1 MIGKIGTGTVFP
13 LLGQS
18 IARYEVRNA
27 LPSYDAR
34 KWENGTCPY
43 FPNPTFLM
51 QRGGIGTAYLNVSI
65 VEGP

>member
-27 LPSYDAR
+27 LPFYDAR
-34 KWENGTCPY
+34 KWENGTCPH
-43 FPNPTFLM
+43 FPNPTSLA
-51 QRGGIGTAYLNVSI
+51 QRGEIGSVNLNVGI

>member
-27 LPSYDAR
+27 LPFYDAR

-43 FPNPTFLM
+43 FPTYLQVAGFLLDGVVFA
-51 QRGGIGTAYLNVSI
+51 QDLA
-65 VEGP
+65 